1 MCDEAVNIYHS
12 TIQFIPDCYK
22 TREMCDKEVNK
33 CFLAF
38 VYIFDQYKTQEI
50 CDRAIYENP
59 LY

>member
-1 MCDEAVNIYHS
+1 
-12 TIQFIPDCYK
+12 
-22 TREMCDKEVNK
+22 MCDKEVNK

-50 CDRAIYENP
+50 CDRAIYKNP